1 MYEKWLELRNPQILE
16 EIKLYNEQDCRSL
29 MYMRDWLDNIIPN
42 FSLFRITL
50 DLNIDIEIEDA
61 QFENETFNI
70 AKAIEKFH
78 EREKKPFWWSY
89 FDAKTRDV
97 EDLILDSSILSGLVR
112 HQNEDTTLFSFPDQ
126 DHKFSKGDSVSVI
139 EPSVAETNFRLN
151 GKIEKIDD
159 LNNFLELSGRIGTS
173 SLIHIKDQYPRLQ
186 KVLKIYL
193 KIFFTMYQPTKLKN
207 FILLHLV

>member
-1 MYEKWLELRNPQILE
+1 MK
-16 EIKLYNEQDCRSL
+16 
-29 MYMRDWLDNIIPN
+29 
-42 FSLFRITL
+42 
-50 DLNIDIEIEDA
+50 
-61 QFENETFNI
+61 
-70 AKAIEKFH
+70 
-78 EREKKPFWWSY
+78 EKKTFWWSY

-159 LNNFLELSGRIGTS
+159 LNNF
-173 SLIHIKDQYPRLQ
+173 
-186 KVLKIYL
+186 
-193 KIFFTMYQPTKLKN
+193 
-207 FILLHLV
+207 